1 MIMTQDSL
9 WPKLSFFSKFKAYLM
24 INFFT
29 MVYHPASLSVYWTAI
44 FLIKYMKNI
53 NPKQIMYNKLK
64 NVDH

>member
-1 MIMTQDSL
+1 
-9 WPKLSFFSKFKAYLM
+9 M

-44 FLIKYMKNI
+44 FLIKYMKNT